1 MTLDLGYLV
10 GTLIFSC
17 RVDRSF
23 ERLAVWHEQTGD
35 YDTEIHAG
43 RLDASGEPLDPVPVL
58 VGGAGARYDQVAF
71 NGTDFVV
78 TWGTA
83 TTFTITRISPEGVKD
98 PPDTG
103 QPGGGPP
110 SVAGGSEAISPCG
123 SGYINRSFELVVY
136 RRQPVGT
143 PIPSFRRP
151 ACQPLTELA
160 PLCLGDR
167 RAIRHIR
174 IYRLRAG
181 GRSAIDI
188 ARCRANFGER
198 IELG

>member
-1 MTLDLGYLV
+1 MGSASQPPARSKVPEVTLDFWLIKIAATTLGETGGDAVTMTLDLGYLV

-78 TWGTA
+78 TWGTP
-83 TTFTITRISPEGVKD
+83 RLLPSPA
-98 PPDTG
+98 
-103 QPGGGPP
+103 
-110 SVAGGSEAISPCG
+110 S
-123 SGYINRSFELVVY
+123 
-136 RRQPVGT
+136 
-143 PIPSFRRP
+143 RP
-151 ACQPLTELA
+151 R
-160 PLCLGDR
+160 G
-167 RAIRHIR
+167 
-174 IYRLRAG
+174 
-181 GRSAIDI
+181 
-188 ARCRANFGER
+188 
-198 IELG
+198 